1 MQLPTSFYQDLYN
14 HHLGIY
20 LSKRYTE
27 QSGLFSREQV
37 NLYGSKLIE
46 LGELTIE
53 KHKLNLKPQTN
64 SKKDRL
70 TIGDGEE

>member
-1 MQLPTSFYQDLYN
+1 MQLPIEFYQQLYN
-14 HHLGIY
+14 HHLSIY
-20 LSKRYTE
+20 NSKRYTE

-46 LGELTIE
+46 LAELTIE
-53 KHKLNLKPQTN
+53 QHKLNLKPKTN
-64 SKKDRL
+64 SKDRL